1 MRDAHVGKDDP
12 SVMAHLII
20 LDGQV
25 VGGWKR
31 TLEKSK
37 VIVELN
43 PLTPLTKP
51 EKKAVAAAADRFGK
65 FLELKVEL
73 KWNKQ
78 LLPG

>member
-1 MRDAHVGKDDP
+1 MRDANIGKDDP

-37 VIVELN
+37 VIVELT
-43 PLTPLTKP
+43 PLTQLTKP
-51 EKKAVAAAADRFGK
+51 EKNAVAEAADRFGK
-65 FLELKVEL
+65 FLERKVEL
-73 KWNKQ
+73 KWNK
-78 LLPG
+78 